1 MPRLLFDKKFYFFVE
16 CEGLTEQAYIDFL
29 KNEFKDVATF
39 RYPKNPGTTH
49 LFQDA
54 EARLKKDPVFK
65 NQVET
70 IDEIWLFFDV
80 EDQDW
85 DKWNARWATISR
97 LRKLRGGRK
106 GIPVRLLMT
115 SGCLEYWFLLH
126 YENVCQQ
133 VHEKQEKAAILERL
147 RKHVPIYT
155 KWQKESIAQI
165 AQNYQAAI
173 LRGEQTI
180 KALKDKGIPELEDTD
195 DRNCWLL
202 QHSRDITFTTVHEA
216 VQFLEGLRK
225 KQQK

>member
-1 MPRLLFDKKFYFFVE
+1 MKSGY
-16 CEGLTEQAYIDFL
+16 
-29 KNEFKDVATF
+29 
-39 RYPKNPGTTH
+39 
-49 LFQDA
+49 
-54 EARLKKDPVFK
+54 
-65 NQVET
+65 
-70 IDEIWLFFDV
+70 FFDV

-155 KWQKESIAQI
+155 KGQKKHKRKLRRTTKRQSCGES
-165 AQNYQAAI
+165 
-173 LRGEQTI
+173 
-180 KALKDKGIPELEDTD
+180 KPLK
-195 DRNCWLL
+195 
-202 QHSRDITFTTVHEA
+202 H
-216 VQFLEGLRK
+216 
-225 KQQK
+225 